1 MDQGGIIVGKQSWI
15 LDQFGVSVN
24 IIKDSIWNR
33 SMMEVKKG
41 YLLISDI
48 SGYTEFLVRSE
59 LQHAKE
65 ILDTL
70 LETGVKLSAQNEFCH

>member
-1 MDQGGIIVGKQSWI
+1 
-15 LDQFGVSVN
+15 
-24 IIKDSIWNR
+24 
-33 SMMEVKKG
+33 MEVKKG

-70 LETGVKLSAQNEFCH
+70 LETGVKLSAQNEFCHWRGKHV